1 MIVYDGL
8 KPVLGAR
15 ASLRTH
21 SYAEPALQ
29 TRNNTRG
36 RP

>member
-15 ASLRTH
+15 AS
-21 SYAEPALQ
+21 AEPALQ
-29 TRNNTRG
+29 SRNNTRG